1 MDARSILADITVI
14 KDDEFYVLSTQLGKL
29 KTLYGDQFNF
39 CKENSL
45 NIKETGTE
53 EISICDVIN
62 KLSLVAGL
70 GK

>member
-1 MDARSILADITVI
+1 MNFMYLV
-14 KDDEFYVLSTQLGKL
+14 TQLGKL
-29 KTLYGDQFNF
+29 KTLYRNQFTF

-62 KLSLVAGL
+62 KLSLVAGQGL
-70 GK
+70 RK